1 VLDPDGTAKLF
12 GVGLTVAVILDVT
25 LVRMVL
31 VPAAMSL
38 LGKHAWWLPG
48 WLDRILPDIHLE
60 GDDADDLLLP
70 TPTAPPDLAAT
81 AHGAR

>member
-1 VLDPDGTAKLF
+1 M
-12 GVGLTVAVILDVT
+12 AVILDVT

-48 WLDRILPDIHLE
+48 PLRRILPDIHLE
-60 GDDADDLLLP
+60 GDDADDLLP
-70 TPTAPPDLAAT
+70 APAPPADLAAAEAPRT
-81 AHGAR
+81 G